1 MRERP
6 ILPAAHAALNAE
18 RAGRPY
24 QPSNGTEGE
33 FFFEAWCRG
42 CARDRAMREGDD
54 VNECDDDE
62 VCNLIA
68 RSMAFKPGDAEY
80 PAEWQYDKTG
90 QPCCTAFVPAGEPI
104 PTPPC
109 AHTMA
114 LPLGNDT
121 GDGGAHG

>member
-42 CARDRAMREGDD
+42 CARDRAMRDD
-54 VNECDDDE
+54 IKECDDDE
-62 VCNLIA
+62 GCNLIA

-80 PAEWQYDKTG
+80 PAEWQYDKAG

-109 AHTMA
+109 LHTMA
-114 LPLGNDT
+114 LPLGGDT
-121 GDGGAHG
+121 DKKEM